1 VIGGPA
7 AFVVTART
15 FGDFADAMLRK
26 LTQEVAGAS
35 ARLTPPAATQMQ

>member
-1 VIGGPA
+1 VIGGSD

-26 LTQEVAGAS
+26 LTQEIVSAS
-35 ARLTPPAATQMQ
+35 AALAPPAAR